1 MATNYS
7 PNIVTDGLVCAVDAA
22 DRNSYPYPDLHPSG
36 SNWYDLR
43 HGGFSKIG
51 FPFSEGL
58 VFAADNDQG
67 AAGANSGSFVSEH
80 GGGLHFTG
88 SHDNFLTATRT
99 LTDSSGVGD
108 VSFGGSDANFTQE
121 VWVKFNQG
129 DSVGG
134 GGHII
139 GNNARA
145 DGLLRGANGNGC
157 HISIDG
163 SGNLKVFTFNGGG
176 GDTDYDTGFDMAV
189 LEAAQ
194 VGMIHTAETSK
205 AGFKNGELGASQARW
220 STQNFSYITLLGEH
234 NEGGYFTQMDFPNMT
249 LYAVRIY
256 NRVLSAKEI
265 KQNFEAQR
273 SRFGV

>member
-7 PNIVTDGLVCAVDAA
+7 PSIVTDGLVCALDAA

-43 HGGFSKIG
+43 HGGFSRLG

-58 VFAADNDQG
+58 VFATDNDQG
-67 AAGANSGSFVSEH
+67 AAGANTGSFVNEH

-88 SHDNFLTATRT
+88 SHDNFLTGYRAFS
-99 LTDSSGVGD
+99 DNIGGV
-108 VSFGGSDANFTQE
+108 T
-121 VWVKFNQG
+121 
-129 DSVGG
+129 GG

-139 GNNARA
+139 GNNART
-145 DGLLRGANGNGC
+145 DGLLRGANGNGS

-176 GDTDYDTGFDMAV
+176 GSTDYDTGFDMAV
-189 LEAAQ
+189 GEVAQ
-194 VGMIHTAETSK
+194 VGMVHTAETSK
-205 AGFKNGELGASQARW
+205 AGFKNGVLGASQARW
-220 STQNFSYITLLGEH
+220 STQNFAYITLLGEH
-234 NEGGYFTQMDFPNMT
+234 NEGSYFTQMDFPNMT

-265 KQNFEAQR
+265 KQNYNAQR

>member
-7 PNIVTDGLVCAVDAA
+7 PSIVTDGLVCALDAA

-43 HGGFSKIG
+43 QGGFRGQG
-51 FPFSEGL
+51 FPFDDPGL
-58 VFAADNDQG
+58 NFATDNDQG
-67 AAGANSGSFVSEH
+67 AAGANTGSFVNEH

-88 SHDNFLTATRT
+88 SHDNFLVGHRAFA
-99 LTDSSGVGD
+99 DNIGGVT
-108 VSFGGSDANFTQE
+108 FGGASANFTYE

-129 DSVGG
+129 DAVGG

-145 DGLLRGANGNGC
+145 DGLLRGANGNGS

-176 GDTDYDTGFDMAV
+176 DSDYDTGFDMAV
-189 LEAAQ
+189 GELAQ
-194 VGMIHTAETSK
+194 VGMVHTAETSK
-205 AGFKNGELGASQARW
+205 AGFKNGVLGASQARW
-220 STQNFSYITLLGEH
+220 STQNFAYMTLLGEH
-234 NEGGYFTQMDFPNMT
+234 NEGSFFTQMDFPNMT

-256 NRVLSAKEI
+256 NRVLSAEEI
-265 KQNFEAQR
+265 QRNYKAQR

>member
-1 MATNYS
+1 MET
-7 PNIVTDGLVCAVDAA
+7 LVLD
-22 DRNSYPYPDLHPSG
+22 
-36 SNWYDLR
+36 
-43 HGGFSKIG
+43 K
-51 FPFSEGL
+51 
-58 VFAADNDQG
+58 
-67 AAGANSGSFVSEH
+67 
-80 GGGLHFTG
+80 
-88 SHDNFLTATRT
+88 
-99 LTDSSGVGD
+99 
-108 VSFGGSDANFTQE
+108 
-121 VWVKFNQG
+121 G

-176 GDTDYDTGFDMAV
+176 GHTDYDTGFDMAV
-189 LEAAQ
+189 GEVAQ

-220 STQNFSYITLLGEH
+220 STQNFPYITLLGEH